1 MSGLAKKNEK
11 VQLINAPKDILD
23 TENMSEEE
31 SILPKK
37 RKRVLETGDLVE
49 ILQRSLEK
57 NYNVCSSKFDVKKQI
72 ELKGKVRGDLL

>member
-1 MSGLAKKNEK
+1 MLEDLVGFKTINNELEMSGLAKKNEK

-37 RKRVLETGDLVE
+37 RKRVLETCDLVE
-49 ILQRSLEK
+49 IL
-57 NYNVCSSKFDVKKQI
+57 
-72 ELKGKVRGDLL
+72 

>member
-49 ILQRSLEK
+49 IL
-57 NYNVCSSKFDVKKQI
+57 
-72 ELKGKVRGDLL
+72 